1 MPRVRDGSGRQE
13 EGGLSCKKAAQ
24 GILMVLELLSVLTV
38 VVDVGIYTGDKIVWN
53 LYTHTHIHTLILK
66 Y

>member
-1 MPRVRDGSGRQE
+1 
-13 EGGLSCKKAAQ
+13 
-24 GILMVLELLSVLTV
+24 MVLELLSVLTV